1 MNEEINKEKFSNLA
15 NIKPHR
21 GSKTKMIL
29 FTLITFRMCPNI
41 HLHIYA
47 LLVQTFICIYT
58 RVLHRLHRSLHTL
71 LVKIADP
78 TKSNR
83 NHSRGKDN
91 GGKGSMEVV
100 QVEIGGSTRP
110 ILPKPHL
117 IIPIVRKREKIVGGI
132 YGNTGKFS

>member
-1 MNEEINKEKFSNLA
+1 MRKHSFAYIRFIRVNIN
-15 NIKPHR
+15 
-21 GSKTKMIL
+21 
-29 FTLITFRMCPNI
+29 
-41 HLHIYA
+41 LHIYA
-47 LLVQTFICIYT
+47 C
-58 RVLHRLHRSLHTL
+58 VLHRLHTYLYIF

-91 GGKGSMEVV
+91 GGKGSMKVV
-100 QVEIGGSTRP
+100 PVEIGGSTRS

-117 IIPIVRKREKIVGGI
+117 IIPIASKREKIERGI